1 MILVPDQARYYICI
15 WNTNRSKKRKHQK
28 WISSKTLMEIGK
40 RKQLKKAKAGAQ
52 KQTDF
57 NAFNKANK
65 EGKKNVRRDKR
76 NFISKLATEAEVAV
90 RQAQQ
95 HQSSVWQYKASYYK
109 TAETSWLFKIEGNTP
124 IPLRNNCLDGKKTFK
139 SLLTN
144 QHQRKNKDTA
154 NTFFTTV
161 TSIKNYQAITGI
173 KKVIPFLKQETSKAQ
188 GQDNIHTKAL
198 YTDGDTQPSCY
209 NDLFAKIW
217 EEEEEPLEWN

>member
-1 MILVPDQARYYICI
+1 MDLFKDTYGNRKKKTIQKKPK
-15 WNTNRSKKRKHQK
+15 TNS
-28 WISSKTLMEIGK
+28 
-40 RKQLKKAKAGAQ
+40 KAGAQ
-52 KQTDF
+52 KHTDVD
-57 NAFNKANK
+57 AFNKANK
-65 EGKKNVRRDKR
+65 EVKKNARRDKR

-90 RQAQQ
+90 RHAQQ
-95 HQSSVWQYKASYYK
+95 HQSSVWQYQASYYK
-109 TAETSWLFKIEGNTP
+109 TAETSWLIKKEGKTP

-154 NTFFTTV
+154 NTFFTSV
-161 TSIKNYQAITGI
+161 TSIRNYQAITGI

-198 YTDGDTQPSCY
+198 NTDGDTQPSCY